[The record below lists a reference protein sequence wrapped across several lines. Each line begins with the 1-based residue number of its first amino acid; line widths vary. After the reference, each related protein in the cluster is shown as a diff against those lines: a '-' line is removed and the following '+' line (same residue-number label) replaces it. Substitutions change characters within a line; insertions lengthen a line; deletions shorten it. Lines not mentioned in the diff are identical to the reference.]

1 MFSAGNQGEHDT
13 ERDCSMTENVECMCQ
28 QCGISLYLPADAIS
42 LEDPGN
48 IEVKTLSD
56 LHICEKCGGKLVLIG
71 KAGDEP
77 HYRLK

>member
-1 MFSAGNQGEHDT
+1 
-13 ERDCSMTENVECMCQ
+13 MTEDMECMCE
-28 QCGISLYLPADAIS
+28 QCGISMYLPANTIS

-56 LHICEKCGGKLVLIG
+56 LHVCENCGGRLVLIG